1 LISFLY
7 LLVPKTGIKIADYKM
22 SLDIKIK
29 TVSKDQIEFQDCCT
43 AIEIFSNSLPN
54 DMKRIK
60 NYRSD
65 LKIKESIAVSIY
77 EKDSKIIGFS
87 SVLHRDI
94 FGNGVRIL
102 NRLVKNFDNRFPN
115 GKGKLTPETQIML
128 DQQISIA
135 KQYNFDYV
143 FISRE
148 SNRPVSSL
156 KHYLKELPQWQC
168 PTEKFRVCGGGQ
180 QCEQYVAWLPLKEN
194 ITLSLNIVG
203 TKLDVC

>member
-1 LISFLY
+1 
-7 LLVPKTGIKIADYKM
+7 
-22 SLDIKIK
+22 
-29 TVSKDQIEFQDCCT
+29 
-43 AIEIFSNSLPN
+43 
-54 DMKRIK
+54 MKRIK

-65 LKIKESIAVSIY
+65 LKIKESVAVSIY
-77 EKDSKIIGFS
+77 KQNSIIVGFS

-102 NRLVKNFDNRFPN
+102 NRLVKNLDHRFPN
-115 GKGKLTPETQIML
+115 GKGKLTSETKIMI

-148 SNRPVSSL
+148 SNKPVSSL
-156 KHYLKELPQWQC
+156 KHYFRELPEWQC
-168 PTEKFRVCGGGQ
+168 PLEKFRVCGGGQ

-194 ITLSLNIVG
+194 ITLPLSIVG
-203 TKLDVC
+203 NKLDVS

>member
-1 LISFLY
+1 M
-7 LLVPKTGIKIADYKM
+7 T
-22 SLDIKIK
+22 LDIKIK
-29 TVSKDQIEFQDCCT
+29 TVTKDQLEFQDCCN
-43 AIEIFSNSLPN
+43 AIEIFSDTLP
-54 DMKRIK
+54 DGMKRIK

-65 LKIKESIAVSIY
+65 LKIKDSIAVSIY
-77 EKDSKIIGFS
+77 EQNSNIIGFS

-102 NRLVKNFDNRFPN
+102 NRLVKNLDHRFPN
-115 GKGKLTPETQIML
+115 GKGKLTPETKIMI

-156 KHYLKELPQWQC
+156 KHYFRELPEWIC
-168 PTEKFRVCGGGQ
+168 LADKFRVCSGGR
-180 QCEQYVAWLPLKEN
+180 QCEQYVAWLPLKKQ
-194 ITLSLNIVG
+194 IDIPLVKIFR
-203 TKLDVC
+203 